1 MLIYQAIITAVL
13 ALLLLNTLVNLRL
26 LRRPGILTPDRG
38 GEAGLAATATGG
50 RGELD
55 DRPLVSILIPARNE
69 ARAIARCVES
79 LARQDYPRCEVLVL
93 DDHSTDQTAAIVA
106 ELAARYP
113 RVRLLRGE
121 PLPPGWHGK
130 AFACA
135 QLARAARGGWLLFA
149 DADTV
154 HAPHCVST
162 ALAVARRRRAA
173 LLTLIPRMIAGSFG
187 EALLLPTT
195 LLTFAGV
202 LPLGLVTT
210 LPSPLVAG
218 AFGPFM
224 LFRRDAYEQLGGHE
238 AVRADIVEDMQLSRL
253 VKRGGGRVVWIDGT
267 DLVST
272 RLYYGL
278 AEAWQ
283 GFAKSAFAATNYS
296 LPGLLVGA
304 PLCAAFLFAPYG
316 FVAAALVGGHVGSV
330 ALFWLPL
337 CQIAAILASYALLL
351 WRFRLPLVMVAFHAA
366 TVAAIILFTLYS
378 AYQATLGGGVTWKG
392 RTYDFGARRHGV
404 RLRSRIQLAVD
415 PALARLL
422 LAALLVVLG
431 WRAGGSALRL
441 AVLMPLAGWTLALLE
456 HARRRDPA
464 PAKLAPIADLA
475 LGVAA
480 LVYLQLSGLFPLGLA
495 LVALA
500 LSLLAFR
507 LFAWRTGAAVTS
519 ALLGGLLLLAAGTY
533 APMLDALPLLW
544 CAAVMVLA
552 RRPIAQAVSPW
563 IHRLRP

>member
-1 MLIYQAIITAVL
+1 MLIYQATVTAVL

-26 LRRPGILTPDRG
+26 LRRLSP
-38 GEAGLAATATGG
+38 EASPSYGSPEDA
-50 RGELD
+50 
-55 DRPLVSILIPARNE
+55 PLVSILIPARNE
-69 ARAIARCVES
+69 ARAIGRCVES
-79 LARQDYPRCEVLVL
+79 VARQNYPRCEVLVL
-93 DDHSTDQTAAIVA
+93 DDHSTDQTTAIVT
-106 ELAARYP
+106 ELAERYP
-113 RVRLLRGE
+113 HVHLLRGE
-121 PLPPGWHGK
+121 PLPPSWHGK

-135 QLARAARGGWLLFA
+135 QLARAARGEWLLFA

-162 ALAVARRRRAA
+162 ALAVAQRRHAA
-173 LLTLIPRMIAGSFG
+173 LLTLIPHMIAGSFG

-202 LPLGLVTT
+202 LPLGLVTN

-224 LFRRDAYEQLGGHE
+224 LFRREAYERLGGHE

-253 VKRGGGRVVWIDGT
+253 VKRDGGRVVWIDGT

-272 RLYYGL
+272 RLYHGL
-278 AEAWQ
+278 GEAWQ

-316 FVAAALVGGHVGSV
+316 FVAAALVGGHVGSL

-366 TVAAIILFTLYS
+366 TVCAIILFTLYS
-378 AYQATLGGGVTWKG
+378 AYEATLGGGVTWKG
-392 RTYDFGARRHGV
+392 RTYDFGARRESRTGPRFR
-404 RLRSRIQLAVD
+404 RLPLTVD
-415 PALARLL
+415 PAVARLL

-431 WRAGGSALRL
+431 WRAGSSALRL
-441 AVLMPLAGWTLALLE
+441 AVLVPLAGWTLALLE

-464 PAKLAPIADLA
+464 PAKLAASADLA

-480 LVYLQLSGLFPLGLA
+480 LLYLQLSGLFPAGLA
-495 LVALA
+495 LIAIT
-500 LSLLAFR
+500 LSLLVFR
-507 LFAWRTGAAVTS
+507 LCARRTAAAVTS

-533 APMLDALPLLW
+533 APTLDALPLVW
-544 CAAVMVLA
+544 CAAVVVLA